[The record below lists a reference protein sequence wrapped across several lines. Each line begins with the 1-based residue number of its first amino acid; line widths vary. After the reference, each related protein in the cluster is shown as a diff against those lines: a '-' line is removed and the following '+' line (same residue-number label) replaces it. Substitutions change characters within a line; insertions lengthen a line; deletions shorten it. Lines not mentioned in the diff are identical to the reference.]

1 MLLALVIPMLIEF
14 HLHFISFRYHGEKLL
29 LNPGKKAKTDFYI
42 STVYDEAKHIDG
54 GDTLL
59 RRQPNTSMKYRGWQ
73 PGGSIGQ
80 NK

>member
-1 MLLALVIPMLIEF
+1 MLTEIF
-14 HLHFISFRYHGEKLL
+14 FFRYHGEKLL
-29 LNPGKKAKTDFYI
+29 LNLGKKAKTDFYV
-42 STVYDEAKHIDG
+42 STVYDEPKDIDG

-80 NK
+80 KK